1 MNPIPALSKL
11 EWLSPAGSKRN
22 TLHSLALL
30 LSSTFSAKIPF
41 FSLLKA
47 PRAALWQESSHPP
60 STPPAAPR
68 ALCAPFSSPAASQ
81 LDAAV
86 KKILTRLG
94 KEDFRLGARKR
105 DSSKRGKLPKKGF
118 VPGCGAA
125 DVLVGAD
132 PFLHSCSP
140 RCSQLPARSQPCH
153 SPPAHQGIN
162 QFSTMD

>member
-1 MNPIPALSKL
+1 MVISCWQQEKHSAWPCSAFVFYFFSKNL
-11 EWLSPAGSKRN
+11 IFLLAQSPQGCSVAGKLSPSFHP
-22 TLHSLALL
+22 T
-30 LSSTFSAKIPF
+30 SSPTSSVC
-41 FSLLKA
+41 SLLI
-47 PRAALWQESSHPP
+47 
-60 STPPAAPR
+60 
-68 ALCAPFSSPAASQ
+68 PAASQ

-153 SPPAHQGIN
+153 SPPARQGIN